1 MLFEQFANSFT
12 ERNEIEA
19 GNRISSMKAL
29 FFTLLTCRV
38 FSWCR
43 CNILEFDVLARSR
56 KEIITLQTKK
66 SQDDKNDN
74 NKFDNFFDSP

>member
-12 ERNEIEA
+12 DRNQIEA
-19 GNRISSMKAL
+19 GNRISRMKAL
-29 FFTLLTCRV
+29 FFILLTCRV
-38 FSWCR
+38 LSWCQ

-66 SQDDKNDN
+66 SQEDKKDDD
-74 NKFDNFFDSP
+74 FFDSP